1 MDQCHT
7 RHGPG
12 TLGRYIGAPQ
22 PMHQLKK
29 YTTPGAIVQNTQNWM
44 WGWHFY
50 GMPLKFQIRGPQY

>member
-29 YTTPGAIVQNTQNWM
+29 YTTPGAIVQNTQN
-44 WGWHFY
+44 
-50 GMPLKFQIRGPQY
+50 